1 MASFKR
7 GIAMMRLRL
16 FMFSCMMSSVLGAAV
31 APADFA
37 YVLETFLNSSGQK
50 WLPSVNDFK
59 DLDFD
64 KTGRLAIPF
73 PFFDL
78 SLVFDLGGWG
88 AGSPFLP
95 LPPAQRPYIDFS
107 AEGLSPVADQAKI
120 AMMKLIQNQL
130 FGALGNSFGSS
141 DPSVDFFSEDDAS
154 TQKKHLAEQIFNFK
168 ITPSMVY
175 IIKLVLLMKKI
186 TEAGVSTGLSEGA
199 WEGAKDAFSVTL
211 TSLADFGILT
221 FRLLNAWNRDSRVA
235 GGLSAVI
242 DEKSPEIGQLLRKM
256 SKSSWGDELFIHRK
270 LDSGWK
276 LLMEGGG
283 IVFGLD
289 GSVKRGLGF
298 SVSAIECASE
308 ADAAKLSEFLNQKQ
322 LNWDKIETQDM
333 VGQSFLTRV
342 SSLLQM
348 YYQQITQLPEEVRGD
363 REQHAETLS
372 EILDNCTP
380 VDLGRYDLDITNN
393 TAIHP
398 KLKSAAF
405 RSLVG
410 EGRALASYSTLP
422 KVVSAGNSVYF
433 CSNQTGPLDAAK
445 LVAIIFFQA
454 LIRYISVLRGSNEM
468 SSEMTAQIKEKE
480 RMLQSAHAYLA
491 QPEAS
496 FLIVPLGMM
505 LERPSV
511 ESYAIAGKY
520 FAKNAARKQANEAVP
535 AGDAANAEPKDTRA
549 EAVAQLLQDAGKNYE
564 RAAAR
569 VGNIYKKA
577 IKGLQGRLTTNVPD
591 LAELGVGGPTAAPA
605 EATPVAAAPA
615 AGAPATATADV
626 AAAIAEGLNASE
638 GVINRRLHDLSAG
651 EAAGAGASVGA
662 GAGAAVAAVQITT
675 VEAMAGYMRNFKTS
689 EIALIKA
696 NITTLEGLLKAA
708 EDALRAVPANDN
720 NLSQLAH
727 WAKVQ
732 TALEGERKALIAVQA
747 MPEVMRYPVQELKY
761 GYDQAEKTLTALTKI
776 DRDTLATVLSD
787 YRARAAKDPSAR
799 DKATRDALK
808 KARNQLALYYEC
820 VLSLYA
826 DFLQALDGLW
836 LLSGH
841 ALSKQCEEN
850 KVYLMQSAAGAGLLQ
865 PLADVSVHGA
875 LSLLSAQPSM
885 HTFRESLDTERKDSE
900 SFGNKITTRRKA
912 YENRQQI
919 IWQGEGYSA
928 VGRREL
934 IEQRAAELQEALD
947 DAAEVRKSK
956 TATED
961 KIRSA
966 AKWVSDARKALDVD
980 QGRADLE
987 ELLRSSQD
995 TLREVVKNIR
1005 AIDEETP
1012 TATEA
1017 SRVGMQTLLKESFL
1031 FKHQKDLGSPFVN
1044 GLFSRIGKH
1053 LSLFKE
1059 MQPVRAEFE
1068 MRLRGISR
1076 MYPAFGASLPLLR
1089 VLANRFAPGIITEWV

>member
-1 MASFKR
+1 
-7 GIAMMRLRL
+7 MMRLRL
-16 FMFSCMMSSVLGAAV
+16 FVFSCMMSSVLGAAV

-64 KTGRLAIPF
+64 QTGRLAIPF

-107 AEGLSPVADQAKI
+107 AAGLSPVADQAKI

-141 DPSVDFFSEDDAS
+141 DSSVDFFSEDDAS

-175 IIKLVLLMKKI
+175 VIKLVLLMKKI

-298 SVSAIECASE
+298 AVSAIECASE

-348 YYQQITQLPEEVRGD
+348 YYQQITQLPEEVRGE
-363 REQHAETLS
+363 REQHAEALS

-520 FAKNAARKQANEAVP
+520 FGKNAARKQANEAVP
-535 AGDAANAEPKDTRA
+535 AGDATNAEPKDTRA

-577 IKGLQGRLTTNVPD
+577 IKGLQGRLTIGVPE
-591 LAELGVGGPTAAPA
+591 LAELGAGGLNSAPA
-605 EATPVAAAPA
+605 TVPPAAVAAPA
-615 AGAPATATADV
+615 AGAATTGTIDV
-626 AAAIAEGLNASE
+626 AAAIAEGLKASE
-638 GVINRRLHDLSAG
+638 SDIKSTMPPLHVEEGV
-651 EAAGAGASVGA
+651 GAGVGA
-662 GAGAAVAAVQITT
+662 GAAAGGLTGQAITT
-675 VEAMAGYMRNFKTS
+675 VDAMAEYMRNFKTS
-689 EIALIKA
+689 EIALIKV
-696 NITTLEGLLKAA
+696 NITTLEGLLKQA
-708 EDALRAVPANDN
+708 EDQLRAVPAHEN

-732 TALEGERKALIAVQA
+732 TALEGERKTLIAVQA
-747 MPEVMRYPVQELKY
+747 MPELMRYPVQELKY
-761 GYDQAEKTLTALTKI
+761 GYDQAEKTLTALGKMN
-776 DRDTLATVLSD
+776 REQLATILST
-787 YRARAAKDPSAR
+787 YRACAAKDPSAR
-799 DKATRDALK
+799 NDATRDALK
-808 KARNQLALYYEC
+808 EARNQLALYYEC

-836 LLSGH
+836 LFSGH

-850 KVYLMQSAAGAGLLQ
+850 KVYLMHSAGQAGSPQ
-865 PLADVSVHGA
+865 PLADGQGA
-875 LSLLSAQPSM
+875 GVPQLLSAEPSM
-885 HTFRESLDTERKDSE
+885 HTFRESFDTVRQHSE
-900 SFGNKITTRRKA
+900 AFGSKISTRLKA
-912 YENRQQI
+912 YEKRQQI

-956 TATED
+956 IASQDQIRTA
-961 KIRSA
+961 A
-966 AKWVSDARKALDVD
+966 ARVSDARKALDVD

-995 TLREVVKNIR
+995 TLQEVVKNIR

>member
-1 MASFKR
+1 
-7 GIAMMRLRL
+7 MMRLRL
-16 FMFSCMMSSVLGAAV
+16 FMFSCMMSSVLSAAV

-50 WLPSVNDFK
+50 WLPSINDFK

-141 DPSVDFFSEDDAS
+141 ASSVDFFSEDDAS

-348 YYQQITQLPEEVRGD
+348 YYQQITQLPEEVRGE

-410 EGRALASYSTLP
+410 EGRPVASYSTLP

-520 FAKNAARKQANEAVP
+520 FAKNAARKQANEALL
-535 AGDAANAEPKDTRA
+535 AGDPANAEPKDTRA
-549 EAVAQLLQDAGKNYE
+549 EAVVQLLQDAGKNYE

-569 VGNIYKKA
+569 VGNIYRKA
-577 IKGLQGRLTTNVPD
+577 IFGLQRRLIITVPE
-591 LAELGVGGPTAAPA
+591 LPELGVGGPTAAPA

-615 AGAPATATADV
+615 AGAPATATVDF
-626 AAAIAEGLNASE
+626 AAAIAEGLKASDQRIE
-638 GVINRRLHDLSAG
+638 GVLTPLLAG
-651 EAAGAGASVGA
+651 EAAGVGAGVGA
-662 GAGAAVAAVQITT
+662 GAAAGGPTGQAITT
-675 VEAMAGYMRNFKTS
+675 VEAMAQYMQAFKTS

-696 NITTLEGLLKAA
+696 HITALEEILKAA
-708 EDALRAVPANDN
+708 ETELRAVPANDN

-732 TALEGERKALIAVQA
+732 TALEGERKTLIAVQA

-761 GYDQAEKTLTALTKI
+761 GYDQAEKTLTALRQM
-776 DRDTLATVLSD
+776 DRDSLATVLSD

-799 DKATRDALK
+799 DGATRNALK

-850 KVYLMQSAAGAGLLQ
+850 KVYLMQSAAEAGSPQL
-865 PLADVSVHGA
+865 LADALEDGS

-885 HTFRESLDTERKDSE
+885 HTFRESLDNERKDSV
-900 SFGNKITTRRKA
+900 SFGSKISIRRNA
-912 YENRQQI
+912 YEKRQQI

-928 VGRREL
+928 IGRREL

-956 TATED
+956 TANED

-966 AKWVSDARKALDVD
+966 ATRVSDARKALDVD

>member
-1 MASFKR
+1 
-7 GIAMMRLRL
+7 MMRLRL

-120 AMMKLIQNQL
+120 AMMKLIQNQF

-348 YYQQITQLPEEVRGD
+348 YYQQITQLPEEVRRD
-363 REQHAETLS
+363 REQHAEALS
-372 EILDNCTP
+372 DILDNCTP
-380 VDLGRYDLDITNN
+380 IDLGRYDLDITNN

-577 IKGLQGRLTTNVPD
+577 IKGLQGRLTTGVPE
-591 LAELGVGGPTAAPA
+591 LAELGVDGPNSAPA
-605 EATPVAAAPA
+605 TVPPAAAAAPA
-615 AGAPATATADV
+615 AGAPATATVDV
-626 AAAIAEGLNASE
+626 AAAIAEGLKASE
-638 GVINRRLHDLSAG
+638 NDIKSKMPPLPAEEGV
-651 EAAGAGASVGA
+651 GAGVGA
-662 GAGAAVAAVQITT
+662 GAGGPTGQGITT
-675 VEAMAGYMRNFKTS
+675 VEAMAEYMRNFKTS

-696 NITTLEGLLKAA
+696 NITTLEGLLKEA

-776 DRDTLATVLSD
+776 NRDNLATVLSD

-865 PLADVSVHGA
+865 PLANGSVHGA

-966 AKWVSDARKALDVD
+966 AKRVSDARKALDVD